1 MGVGNTTVC
10 KTIESMTPE
19 VLERQTRVVTIAF
32 GLDADP
38 ALEDLAVKSG
48 GKSYFIDD
56 FSGPGTINDAF
67 TGSLTYQP
75 GDVLGNS
82 TTTVY
87 QQDHQGVKSGATL
100 PGFFDIDVSIGR
112 EVSFQLEVQTTKGDE
127 CTAPLTITLV
137 RPDDA
142 HTPEIQNEQF
152 TCSSSNSRMF
162 RHMVADLA
170 LEGRWVYKVTA
181 QEDLASVSIKV
192 ESKSRNPSTDP
203 VMTRCWIST
212 GSEDIDTTTDIKLA
226 VGAEVEASVERP
238 PINSTGDPQPPI
250 LLQLLDN
257 GSGAD
262 KIKNDGTYTRYFAK
276 YTGKGRYSVKC
287 QVSGDDETGVND
299 GFTSSRVFPKIPDP
313 HSPLCCGSDAMPPG
327 SKTTKTGN
335 FIRQAAG
342 GAFQVTNEVDME
354 ADNIPPGRVTDLVAK
369 NLPGKICVQ
378 FTAPGDD
385 LDSNDKAASYVVKYS
400 STVGNLTGANFDEE
414 EFNTPITK
422 DDLID
427 STFDP
432 EVGGATK
439 TFFIKSSIFPVG
451 EKFVLALKAIDEKC
465 NQGKVSNAVQIY
477 LPPAPSTPTTAP
489 ATTPTTTPTKPPA
502 TPTTTNPPT
511 TPSSSSRLN
520 LGLSFSLVITF
531 LFSIFV

>member
-1 MGVGNTTVC
+1 MG
-10 KTIESMTPE
+10 I
-19 VLERQTRVVTIAF
+19 
-32 GLDADP
+32 
-38 ALEDLAVKSG
+38 
-48 GKSYFIDD
+48 
-56 FSGPGTINDAF
+56 
-67 TGSLTYQP
+67 
-75 GDVLGNS
+75 
-82 TTTVY
+82 
-87 QQDHQGVKSGATL
+87 
-100 PGFFDIDVSIGR
+100 SIGR
-112 EVSFQLEVQTTKGDE
+112 EVSFQMEVQTKGKD
-127 CTAPLTITLV
+127 CTAPLEITLV
-137 RPDDA
+137 RPDDD
-142 HTPEIQNEQF
+142 HTPELQNEQF

-192 ESKSRNPSTDP
+192 ESKSRDPSTDP
-203 VMTRCWIST
+203 VMTHCWIST

-226 VGAEVEASVERP
+226 VVAEVRQGSAPVVGAKVEALVERP
-238 PINSTGDPQPPI
+238 SSSNGDPQPPI
-250 LLQLLDN
+250 QLQLLDN
-257 GSGAD
+257 GGGAD

-335 FIRQAAG
+335 FTRQAAG

-354 ADNIPPGRVTDLVAK
+354 ADNIPPGRVTDLEAK
-369 NLPGKICVQ
+369 NLPAKISVQ

-400 STVGNLTGANFDEE
+400 STVGNLTGDNFDEE
-414 EFNTPITK
+414 EFNTPISI
-422 DDLID
+422 DDLVD

-451 EKFVLALKAIDEKC
+451 EKFVLALKAIDEKG

-489 ATTPTTTPTKPPA
+489 ATTPTTTPTKPTTTPTKPTTTPTKPPA
-502 TPTTTNPPT
+502 PTTTNPPT
-511 TPSSSSRLN
+511 TTSSSSRLN